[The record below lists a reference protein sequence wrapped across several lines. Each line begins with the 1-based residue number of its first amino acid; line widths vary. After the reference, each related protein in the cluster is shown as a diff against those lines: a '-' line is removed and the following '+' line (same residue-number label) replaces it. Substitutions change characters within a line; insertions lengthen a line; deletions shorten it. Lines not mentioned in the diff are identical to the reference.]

1 MPIHLANPLR
11 YIEEV
16 MAEVAAPPTED
27 EILRRN
33 SNLQWDL
40 IEAIAALWRLGGE
53 EGRAWVREH
62 HPRDATRLEAATAKA
77 AKSTESKEG

>member
-16 MAEVAAPPTED
+16 MAEVAAPPTAD

-33 SNLQWDL
+33 SDLQWDL
-40 IEAIAALWRLGGE
+40 LQAIDELWRFGGE

-62 HPRDATRLEAATAKA
+62 HPRDATRLEAVTARAVKRLEA
-77 AKSTESKEG
+77 RKG